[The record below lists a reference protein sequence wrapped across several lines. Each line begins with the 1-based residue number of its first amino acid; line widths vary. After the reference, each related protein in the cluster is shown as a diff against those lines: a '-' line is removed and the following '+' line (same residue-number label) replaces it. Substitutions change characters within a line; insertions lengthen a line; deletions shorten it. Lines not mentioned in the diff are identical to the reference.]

1 MLQKASQGFALC
13 KEMIAKPSFITQ
25 LNPRNLL
32 LSYKAI
38 KRY

>member
-13 KEMIAKPSFITQ
+13 KEIIARPSFITQ
-25 LNPRNLL
+25 LNQRDLL

-38 KRY
+38 KCY